1 MDSNTVS
8 SFQVDCFLWHVRK
21 RFADQEMGDAP
32 FLDRLRRD
40 QKPLRGRGS
49 TLGLDIDT
57 ATRVGKQI
65 VERILED
72 ESDEALKM
80 TIASVP
86 ATRYLTD
93 MTLEEMS
100 RDWFML
106 MPKQKVAGSLC
117 IRMDQAI
124 MDKNIILKANFSV
137 IFDRLETLILLRA
150 LTDEGAIVGEISP
163 LPSLPDILMRMSKM
177 QLGSSSEDLNG
188 MITQFE
194 SLKLYRDSL
203 GEAVMRMGDL
213 HSLQSRNGKWR
224 EQLSQKFEEIR
235 WLIEEVRHRLKITE
249 NSFEQITFMQALQLL
264 LEVEQEIRTF
274 SFQLI

>member
-21 RFADQEMGDAP
+21 RFADQELGDAP

-40 QKPLRGRGS
+40 QKSLRGRGS
-49 TLGLDIDT
+49 TLGLDIET
-57 ATRVGKQI
+57 ATRAGKQI
-65 VERILED
+65 VERILEK

-80 TIASVP
+80 TIASMP
-86 ATRYLTD
+86 ALRYLTD

-124 MDKNIILKANFSV
+124 MDKTIILKANFSV

-150 LTDEGAIVGEISP
+150 FTEEGAIVGEISP
-163 LPSLPDILMRMSKM
+163 LPSLPGHTDEDVKNAIGVLIGGLEWNDNTVRVSETLQRFAWRSNNEGGRPSLPPKQKRKM
-177 QLGSSSEDLNG
+177 ARTTESE
-188 MITQFE
+188 
-194 SLKLYRDSL
+194 
-203 GEAVMRMGDL
+203 V
-213 HSLQSRNGKWR
+213 
-224 EQLSQKFEEIR
+224 
-235 WLIEEVRHRLKITE
+235 
-249 NSFEQITFMQALQLL
+249 
-264 LEVEQEIRTF
+264 
-274 SFQLI
+274 

>member
-21 RFADQEMGDAP
+21 RFADQELGDAP

-40 QKPLRGRGS
+40 QKSLRGRGS
-49 TLGLDIDT
+49 TLGLDIET
-57 ATRVGKQI
+57 ATRAGKQI
-65 VERILED
+65 VERILEE

-86 ATRYLTD
+86 ASRYLTD

-124 MDKNIILKANFSV
+124 MDKNITLKANFSV

-150 LTDEGAIVGEISP
+150 FTEEGAIVGEISP
-163 LPSLPDILMRMSKM
+163 LPSLPGHTDEDVKNAIGVLIGGLEWNDNTVRVSETLQRFAWGGSNEDGRPPLPPKQKRKM
-177 QLGSSSEDLNG
+177 ARTIESE
-188 MITQFE
+188 
-194 SLKLYRDSL
+194 
-203 GEAVMRMGDL
+203 V
-213 HSLQSRNGKWR
+213 
-224 EQLSQKFEEIR
+224 
-235 WLIEEVRHRLKITE
+235 
-249 NSFEQITFMQALQLL
+249 
-264 LEVEQEIRTF
+264 
-274 SFQLI
+274 